1 MTIELFRWT
10 AAALMLAALVALHG
24 ARYRAQQRRAAEA
37 TAMGDEPVVFG
48 WMVEPL
54 REMPMPWVG
63 VGTWSAALALDLAR
77 GLPSVAALDA
87 AAVLWLLSVVVRRH
101 EVR

>member
-10 AAALMLAALVALHG
+10 AAALMLAALGAFHVARH
-24 ARYRAQQRRAAEA
+24 RAQQRRAAEA
-37 TAMGDEPVVFG
+37 VAQGFAPPAFG
-48 WMVEPL
+48 WTVEPL
-54 REMPMPWVG
+54 RGMPMLWVG
-63 VGTWSAALALDLAR
+63 VGVWSAALALDLAR